1 MLRFIKNDKG
11 IMGLTLSQIGL
22 IIAAGILITAVFSL
36 VFQNNWQ
43 KEAELKNIA
52 SSFSTII
59 KGMDSKFFENTTV
72 FHFSEKNY
80 EYFVNIS
87 TEYVIVT
94 SGSSTNDELS
104 IKERFLVRPWP
115 KSKNMSW
122 RNGIELHEYLNANF
136 NNSGNI
142 SDPIQN
148 VSEVK
153 NYLGNEREIA
163 NKYFA
168 LNPLYIHINKVVH
181 LDKIYVYY
189 DSNGDGMWDKDDE
202 KQDFILIYQC

>member
-22 IIAAGILITAVFSL
+22 IVAAGILITAVFSL
-36 VFQNNWQ
+36 VFLNNWQ

-52 SSFSTII
+52 SSFSTMVN
-59 KGMDSKFFENTTV
+59 GMDSKFFENTTG
-72 FHFSEKNY
+72 FHFPEKNY

-87 TEYVIVT
+87 TEYIIVT
-94 SGSSTNDELS
+94 SKSSTSDRIS
-104 IKERFLVRPWP
+104 IKERFLVRTWP
-115 KSKNMSW
+115 KSKDMSW

-148 VSEVK
+148 VSKVK
-153 NYLGNEREIA
+153 DYLSNEQEIV

-168 LNPLYIHINKVVH
+168 LNPLYIHLNKVVH

-202 KQDFILIYQC
+202 KQDFIFIYQF